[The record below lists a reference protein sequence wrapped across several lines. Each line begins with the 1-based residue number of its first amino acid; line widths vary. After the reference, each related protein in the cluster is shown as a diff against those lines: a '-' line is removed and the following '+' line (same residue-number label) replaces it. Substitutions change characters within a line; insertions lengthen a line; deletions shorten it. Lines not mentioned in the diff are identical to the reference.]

1 MALNIITTKF
11 ITDLAISSA
20 KKNVVIE
27 LKLSAIKQ
35 NTLKK

>member
-11 ITDLAISSA
+11 ITDLAISSV
-20 KKNVVIE
+20 KKVVIE
-27 LKLSAIKQ
+27 LKLSDIKQ